1 MTMMKRLTALVLALA
16 TLCLTLAGCGG
27 GDTTDNDAQSG
38 GSTLVYGSGDY
49 TRINPAMDEHGEI
62 NVLLFDGLTDH
73 DGTGQIVPRLAERWD
88 YDPDTMTYTFHLAQG
103 VTWHDG
109 EPFTAADVK
118 FTFEA
123 IMDPDNGSENAPNY
137 EDVTNI
143 TVIDDHTV
151 SFTLSAVNTA
161 FLEYMT
167 MAILPRHL
175 LEGEDMQTADFF
187 RAPVGTGPYKLE
199 SWDVGQSITLVKNPD
214 YFAGAA
220 NIDTIVFKIVTD
232 SNAKTMQLQT
242 GELDLA
248 QVTPKDAAA
257 FEGKT
262 GYTVYDMTTSDYRG
276 ILYNFN
282 NAYWQENADLIPAI
296 SCAIDRQAI
305 VDAVLLGKGEVAYSP
320 LQRNIYNDPDV
331 ERWDYDPARAEQ
343 LLTDAGCTRDAEG
356 FWQRNGARIGF
367 TINASP
373 DDQVRIDM
381 AQAAAQQLHIHPTVH
396 HVAFKVPQLGVDVLV
411 TAALGVVHVIQLAE
425 DHVKGLLQGV
435 EAGGLVVLVVVGLL
449 YPKVG
454 VYQGQGLRG
463 QILDLQVPHRVVG
476 GNVSQG
482 RQTPLGEPLVC
493 VVVVEIGHPL
503 TGFAPELADV
513 VAQGGTGDQ
522 SQVNEAAPG
531 LEGPGYR
538 HSHVVDSGDVVQ
550 SLIGSYLHTQPQQ
563 FVDVLS
569 PETAEKLVVLLRH
582 TAVRELL
589 FRAEGKIQPGVEGQ
603 GPLFGV
609 QQHLEELQVAQR
621 PIPLG
626 RGVAMIRRREKQ
638 GQCHLIRIAE
648 PPLRRLWGQVAQ
660 QGPKGLQR
668 RGTGKAGAD
677 GGQGREDLPPVH
689 TAEDS
694 LHIRAAHTQ
703 LPQKVFFL
711 KGLRHLRP
719 QCGAALP

>member
-73 DGTGQIVPRLAERWD
+73 DGTGQIVPRLAESWD
-88 YDPDTMTYTFHLAQG
+88 YDPNTMTYTFHLAQG

-137 EDVTNI
+137 EDVTDI

-167 MAILPRHL
+167 MAILPQHL

-381 AQAAAQQLHIHPTVH
+381 AQAAAQQLRAIGLDVQAAIPAEGIDWGGQECCIIGWGSPFDADDHTYKVFGTDKGANYSGYSNAQVDEALTKARQTDDPAERAAAYAEFQQALAAPAYTFFCYIDAIYVAAEHIQGRPRHGVWAITAWAFSEYLRLDDPIPPLCGNLPAPQYEGGYRRKELRDFALRGEVLLP
-396 HVAFKVPQLGVDVLV
+396 VAAKVPKN
-411 TAALGVVHVIQLAE
+411 AI
-425 DHVKGLLQGV
+425 
-435 EAGGLVVLVVVGLL
+435 
-449 YPKVG
+449 
-454 VYQGQGLRG
+454 
-463 QILDLQVPHRVVG
+463 
-476 GNVSQG
+476 
-482 RQTPLGEPLVC
+482 
-493 VVVVEIGHPL
+493 
-503 TGFAPELADV
+503 
-513 VAQGGTGDQ
+513 
-522 SQVNEAAPG
+522 
-531 LEGPGYR
+531 
-538 HSHVVDSGDVVQ
+538 
-550 SLIGSYLHTQPQQ
+550 
-563 FVDVLS
+563 
-569 PETAEKLVVLLRH
+569 
-582 TAVRELL
+582 
-589 FRAEGKIQPGVEGQ
+589 
-603 GPLFGV
+603 
-609 QQHLEELQVAQR
+609 
-621 PIPLG
+621 
-626 RGVAMIRRREKQ
+626 
-638 GQCHLIRIAE
+638 
-648 PPLRRLWGQVAQ
+648 
-660 QGPKGLQR
+660 
-668 RGTGKAGAD
+668 
-677 GGQGREDLPPVH
+677 
-689 TAEDS
+689 
-694 LHIRAAHTQ
+694 
-703 LPQKVFFL
+703 
-711 KGLRHLRP
+711 
-719 QCGAALP
+719 